1 MKDVMCKMAIVGALA
16 VYGQVMYK
24 LGKKHNQ
31 EDYTLAGKT
40 FLEKMKDVMS
50 TDQK

>member
-40 FLEKMKDVMS
+40 FLDKMKDVMS